1 MSSLSLQ
8 DIGLKPAQL
17 RAIEKKAKGAGQS
30 APQYV
35 RSLIERDLLADQSFD
50 ELLRPIREDVRKRG
64 LSEAALEQAVRRAR
78 RVGGRRNLRVIGH
91 V

>member
-17 RAIEKKAKGAGQS
+17 RAIEKKAKDVGQS

-50 ELLRPIREDVRKRG
+50 ELLRPVREDVRKRG
-64 LSEAALEQAVRRAR
+64 FSEAALEQAVRRAR
-78 RVGGRRNLRVIGH
+78 RAGGRQNGKGRR
-91 V
+91 